1 MLYGRF
7 RLDNNIGLEKRTSL
21 IGELIEH
28 ELERQN
34 MSVTIPM
41 AADWGYTFRV
51 QVDKQLID
59 VSVVD
64 QDEDGY
70 GIALEPQKNL
80 FNVFLSND
88 KEEAIETVKSIVSD
102 VLHKEMTNSTLVWYA
117 KDEWLAAFDTNFW
130 QHQN

>member
-7 RLDNNIGLEKRTSL
+7 RLNNTIGFEKSTSL
-21 IGELIEH
+21 IGELIED

-34 MSVTIPM
+34 ISVLIPT
-41 AADWGYTFRV
+41 ATDWGYTFRV
-51 QVDKQLID
+51 KIGKQLID
-59 VSVVD
+59 ISVVD

-80 FNVFLSND
+80 FDIFLSTN
-88 KEEAIETVKSIVSD
+88 KEEAIETVKSVVSE
-102 VLHKEMTNSTLVWYA
+102 VLNKEMNDSTLVWYT
-117 KDEWLAAFDTNFW
+117 KDDWLAAFDTNFW